1 MKKSS
6 NPSFFKNHPILST
19 LLLTILP
26 VIVGFFGMIYS
37 VIFHWLSRL
46 GFIGL
51 ILAIVVLVAASFMV
65 FAYTYGMFN
74 DLLVVHADDYVG
86 EFAER
91 HEALCNKITW
101 PIACVM
107 GILTAA
113 FPFTADPL
121 NNIAFKLCSGRVPG
135 FLHTLISLWFLCLP
149 MTIAVVI
156 EVKIFYGKLE
166 ALHNESVAMIAKINA
181 AEQQRIA
188 AEQKRIAAEQQRI
201 AAEREVE
208 RQRIAAEQEAKRKAE
223 EAKKAAAE
231 EAERQRVKEERKRA
245 ISNQKAVKDFR
256 DRLAK
261 DYDVDFTFLK
271 NLPTASASS
280 FQEEL
285 SEDEAVWARNDE
297 RFEAIEKLIRSTG
310 FSPEELQ
317 PPRFPYESAFLE
329 YVFSLDSPIAQC
341 ADKYNRFEG
350 IRIKNKVLPAAYLI
364 DTMMAIDRAIAGLG
378 EYYKRGID
386 IYREDYN
393 IMKAGLRGEWAV
405 QDILDMHAGAF
416 LVIHD
421 LRMEFPGRGDRVDSV
436 EIDTLVLAPNGI
448 FAVEVKNYG
457 ASGRY
462 KIIVTGDGNWYKE
475 YPPRWDDDT
484 PKREVMSN
492 PFAQNDRHVAFL
504 ERFINELLGR
514 GMADWVHVENIIC
527 IANDQ
532 VTLETDPSAKQTL
545 TRVSN
550 LYNQLTHDRTQ
561 KLTVEE
567 LEKIKAALKSK
578 SLPGKK
584 YPVPDYSKQMSWA
597 AEWYRYL
604 IETSDHI
611 IDAARRCATDHPEF
625 FTRIQ

>member
-1 MKKSS
+1 MSDIVILTVIGVISFVLITAFPMVCGPIYYAISMAFLVSGNPDTLRSS
-6 NPSFFKNHPILST
+6 HIFPITVIVAILFVALEISPFCSP
-19 LLLTILP
+19 LLTFKDS
-26 VIVGFFGMIYS
+26 IVPNKMARMGA
-37 VIFHWLSRL
+37 H
-46 GFIGL
+46 
-51 ILAIVVLVAASFMV
+51 IVVMLGLTYGSYIKIASWGMRMYISSISLSVTIVSLVAGF
-65 FAYTYGMFN
+65 
-74 DLLVVHADDYVG
+74 LLYKAAQMLFWLLFLAKEDEIKKDK
-86 EFAER
+86 EEAER
-91 HEALCNKITW
+91 K
-101 PIACVM
+101 
-107 GILTAA
+107 
-113 FPFTADPL
+113 
-121 NNIAFKLCSGRVPG
+121 R
-135 FLHTLISLWFLCLP
+135 
-149 MTIAVVI
+149 
-156 EVKIFYGKLE
+156 LE
-166 ALHNESVAMIAKINA
+166 AEQL

-188 AEQKRIAAEQQRI
+188 AEQKRITAEREAERQRI
-201 AAEREVE
+201 AAEQEAE

-310 FSPEELQ
+310 FSVEELQ

-329 YVFSLDSPIAQC
+329 YVFSLDSPIVQC
-341 ADKYNRFEG
+341 ADKCNIHEA
-350 IRIKNKVLPAAYLI
+350 IRIKNKVLPSAYLI

-484 PKREVMSN
+484 PKREVMQN

-514 GMADWVHVENIIC
+514 GMSDWVHVENIIC

-532 VTLETDPSAKQTL
+532 VTLETDPGAKQTL

-550 LYNQLTHDRTQ
+550 LYNQLTYDRTQ

-567 LEKIKAALKSK
+567 LEKIKAAIESK

-584 YPVPDYSKQMSWA
+584 YPVKDYSKQMSWA